1 MRSGFRADRR
11 RANWNIRSKR
21 GLVYF
26 SYSYATFYAMKHKT
40 DDLALIK
47 VNIPQDKLYPEDDFL
62 MLALTGKGVYNQKQL
77 DAVDFER
84 YKYLWKNS
92 LDYMGNVAAHPE
104 DVQIL
109 GVKYFNGHLLMMKVD
124 PVISPMN
131 YKIMGQYYN
140 ELTEYIYNGGDF
152 REFKHAFAE
161 G

>member
-1 MRSGFRADRR
+1 
-11 RANWNIRSKR
+11 
-21 GLVYF
+21 
-26 SYSYATFYAMKHKT
+26 
-40 DDLALIK
+40 
-47 VNIPQDKLYPEDDFL
+47 
-62 MLALTGKGVYNQKQL
+62 
-77 DAVDFER
+77 
-84 YKYLWKNS
+84 
-92 LDYMGNVAAHPE
+92 DYMGNVAAHPE

-109 GVKYFNGHLLMMKVD
+109 GVRYFNGHLLIMKVD